1 MPSSE
6 HFTVKGQSPYKQKNG
21 VFEVEFAIT
30 EAKPTSEQI
39 AQKSFLPLWREKS
52 HLNIKNGE
60 FEVKLGS
67 QSNPLPEK
75 ISAFTSVWIIVVDQF
90 SSVGSSFEFQVPET
104 MRQAPPP
111 KPDSE
116 QKKSK
121 QVPRS
126 SSAGVKGPPGQ
137 PGPEG
142 DKGDKGEKG
151 ATGDKGP
158 TGQKGVT
165 GDKGDKGDKGPPGL
179 KGDKGDKGE
188 KGQTGEKGDKG
199 EKGGRG

>member
-60 FEVKLGS
+60 FEVTLGS

-75 ISAFTSVWIIVVDQF
+75 ISAFNRFKKIIDDQF
-90 SSVGSSFEFQVPET
+90 SSVSS
-104 MRQAPPP
+104 
-111 KPDSE
+111 
-116 QKKSK
+116 
-121 QVPRS
+121 
-126 SSAGVKGPPGQ
+126 
-137 PGPEG
+137 
-142 DKGDKGEKG
+142 
-151 ATGDKGP
+151 
-158 TGQKGVT
+158 
-165 GDKGDKGDKGPPGL
+165 
-179 KGDKGDKGE
+179 
-188 KGQTGEKGDKG
+188 
-199 EKGGRG
+199 